1 VAEDIGVE
9 TQTAALAA
17 LEIVPFAM
25 VIADGN
31 GDVRAVNRRWSDLS
45 GLDRAASLG
54 SGWLSVVDPD
64 ARPRLQE
71 NVARVAGEGQP
82 LTADHQLFGPHGSRW
97 ARWWISRHDLN
108 GTPLIA
114 IAVADVHEDYAR
126 QANLYHLATH
136 DSLTGLINRSH
147 FVEQIEQALRRN
159 QRQSRHVGVVYVDL
173 DDFKTVNDQ
182 GGHALGDRVLF
193 AIGARLRH
201 TVRAAD
207 VVARIGGDEFAVLCE
222 GLGAAE
228 QAEAVAGRIAA
239 ALSEAV
245 ELEGVRWPVAA
256 SVGAAVD
263 RGSPDSAEELI
274 DRADRAMYSV
284 KLTRRPPAGSLAGQI
299 SPVTQ
304 RERAE
309 PDAGYQRGGP
319 AATPMETAQRGVS
332 TPDVTVEAAHPGVST
347 PDAPIEPAQRGVSTP
362 DATVEAAQPGVS
374 TPDATVEAAQSNVS
388 APPAHPSSESGPA
401 SGGEVRSRLLEDVVT
416 LRESLDSIRRMLD
429 RLLSPEGGVIDIR
442 ERQEARNRD

>member
-1 VAEDIGVE
+1 MAEDIGAE

-64 ARPRLQE
+64 ARARLQE
-71 NVARVAGEGQP
+71 DVARVANEGQP
-82 LTADHQLFGPHGSRW
+82 LTADYQLVGPHGSRW
-97 ARWWISRHDLN
+97 ARWWISRHDVN
-108 GTPLIA
+108 GIPLIA
-114 IAVADVHEDYAR
+114 VAAADVHEDYAR

-256 SVGAAVD
+256 SVGSAVD
-263 RGSPDSAEELI
+263 RGTPDSAEELI

-284 KLTRRPPAGSLAGQI
+284 KLTRRPPAGSFASQTAPLTDQTPAD
-299 SPVTQ
+299 
-304 RERAE
+304 E
-309 PDAGYQRGGP
+309 DAPCRP
-319 AATPMETAQRGVS
+319 EAPSTESEKAAL
-332 TPDVTVEAAHPGVST
+332 PGIFT
-347 PDAPIEPAQRGVSTP
+347 PIEP
-362 DATVEAAQPGVS
+362 EKAAQP
-374 TPDATVEAAQSNVS
+374 AVS
-388 APPAHPSSESGPA
+388 ATPTRPSFEGGSA
-401 SGGEVRSRLLEDVVT
+401 SGGEIRSRLLEDVVS

-442 ERQEARNRD
+442 ERQEAKNRD

>member
-1 VAEDIGVE
+1 MAEDIGAE

-64 ARPRLQE
+64 ARARLQE
-71 NVARVAGEGQP
+71 DVARVANEGQP
-82 LTADHQLFGPHGSRW
+82 LTADYQLVGPHGSRW
-97 ARWWISRHDLN
+97 ARWWISRHDVN
-108 GTPLIA
+108 GIPLIA
-114 IAVADVHEDYAR
+114 VAAADVHEDYAR

-256 SVGAAVD
+256 SVGSAVD
-263 RGSPDSAEELI
+263 RGTPDSAEELI

-284 KLTRRPPAGSLAGQI
+284 KLTRRPPAGSFASQTAPLTDQTPADEDAPCRPEAP
-299 SPVTQ
+299 ST
-304 RERAE
+304 EAE
-309 PDAGYQRGGP
+309 K
-319 AATPMETAQRGVS
+319 
-332 TPDVTVEAAHPGVST
+332 AAHPGIFM
-347 PDAPIEPAQRGVSTP
+347 PIEP
-362 DATVEAAQPGVS
+362 EKAAQP
-374 TPDATVEAAQSNVS
+374 TVS
-388 APPAHPSSESGPA
+388 ATPTQSSFEGGSA
-401 SGGEVRSRLLEDVVT
+401 SGGEIRSRLLEDVVS

-442 ERQEARNRD
+442 ERQEAKNRD